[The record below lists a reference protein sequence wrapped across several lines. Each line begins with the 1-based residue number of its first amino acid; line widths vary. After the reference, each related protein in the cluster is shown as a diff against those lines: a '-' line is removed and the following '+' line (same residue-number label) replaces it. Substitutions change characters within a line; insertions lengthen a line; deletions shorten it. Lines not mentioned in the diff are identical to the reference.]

1 MAVAMIYGRSGAGKT
16 CNSTLV
22 KTKTKGR
29 NLLLNSDGS
38 SLVLK
43 NFDRPNLDV
52 EVVEHWMEQSP
63 EGKQWVSLR
72 SQFEKAI
79 ASKKYD
85 CIIVDNIS
93 DIFDLSVLEM
103 DASGR
108 YNDPRK
114 YYLLIYNDLKRLARE
129 AQQADCD
136 VIFTAWSSEFEAR
149 LPGGTLAT
157 GIRPRLP
164 EKILDNFLG
173 LCNIV
178 ANINTANDKDG
189 NKRWYYYLEG
199 SETLYA
205 KDQLR
210 CRKTCLPEDIFSGKE
225 ATA

>member
-1 MAVAMIYGRSGAGKT
+1 MAVAMVYGRSGAGKT
-16 CNSTLV
+16 VNSTLV

-38 SLVLK
+38 SLVLN
-43 NFDRPNLDV
+43 NFDRPNLDI
-52 EVVEHWMEQSP
+52 EVIEHWMEQSSD
-63 EGKQWVSLR
+63 GKSWTSLR
-72 SQFEKAI
+72 KQFEKAI

-93 DIFDLSVLEM
+93 DIFDLAVLEM

-136 VIFTAWSSEFEAR
+136 VIFTAWSSEFEVR
-149 LPGGTLAT
+149 LDDGTRTT
-157 GIRPRLP
+157 GIRPKLP
-164 EKILDNFLG
+164 EKITDNFLG

-178 ANINTANDKDG
+178 AYVNTAEKDG
-189 NKRWYYYLEG
+189 VKRWYYVLEG
-199 SETLYA
+199 SQPLYA
-205 KDQLR
+205 KDQLF
-210 CRKTCLPEDIFSGKE
+210 CRKSCLPEDIFTGKN
-225 ATA
+225 

>member
-22 KTKTKGR
+22 KTKSKGR

-43 NFDRPNLDV
+43 NFDRPNLDI
-52 EVVEHWMEQSP
+52 EPIEHWMEQSP
-63 EGKQWVSLR
+63 DGKTWLSLR
-72 SQFEKAI
+72 KQFEKAI

-93 DIFDLSVLEM
+93 DVFDLAVLEM

-129 AQQADCD
+129 AQNAECD

-149 LPGGTLAT
+149 LPDGTLAT
-157 GIRPRLP
+157 GIRPKLP
-164 EKILDNFLG
+164 EKVTDNFLG

-178 ANINTANDKDG
+178 AYVNTANDKDN
-189 NKRWYYYLEG
+189 NKRWYYKLEG
-199 SETLYA
+199 SPTLYA
-205 KDQLR
+205 KDQIA
-210 CRKTCLPEDIFSGKE
+210 CRLSCMPEDIFS
-225 ATA
+225 ATNK

>member
-1 MAVAMIYGRSGAGKT
+1 MAVAMVYGRSGAGKT

-43 NFDRPNLDV
+43 NFDRPNLDI
-52 EVVEHWMEQSP
+52 EPIEHWMEQSP
-63 EGKQWVSLR
+63 DGKPWLSLR
-72 SQFEKAI
+72 KQFEKAI

-93 DIFDLSVLEM
+93 DVFDLSVLEM

-129 AQQADCD
+129 AQNADCD

-149 LPGGTLAT
+149 LPDGTLAT
-157 GIRPRLP
+157 GIRPKLP
-164 EKILDNFLG
+164 EKVTDNFLG

-178 ANINTANDKDG
+178 AYIQTANDKEG
-189 NKRWYYYLEG
+189 NKRWYYKLEG
-199 SETLYA
+199 SPILYA
-205 KDQLR
+205 KDQLE
-210 CRKTCLPEDIFSGKE
+210 CRPSCMPEDIFGGNEK
-225 ATA
+225 

>member
-1 MAVAMIYGRSGAGKT
+1 MAVAMVYGRSGAGKT
-16 CNSTLV
+16 VNSTLV

-38 SLVLK
+38 SLVLN
-43 NFDRPNLDV
+43 NFDRPNLDI
-52 EVVEHWMEQSP
+52 EVIEHWMEQSP
-63 EGKQWVSLR
+63 DGKSWTSLR
-72 SQFEKAI
+72 KQFEKAI

-93 DIFDLSVLEM
+93 DIFDLAVLEM

-136 VIFTAWSSEFEAR
+136 VIFTAWSSEFEVR
-149 LPGGTLAT
+149 LDDGTRTT
-157 GIRPRLP
+157 GIRPKLP
-164 EKILDNFLG
+164 EKITDNFLG

-178 ANINTANDKDG
+178 AYVNTAEKDG
-189 NKRWYYYLEG
+189 VKRWYYITEG
-199 SETLYA
+199 APTLYC
-205 KDQLR
+205 KDQIF
-210 CRKTCLPEDIFSGKE
+210 CAKSCLPENIF
-225 ATA
+225 TR

>member
-16 CNSTLV
+16 VNSTLV
-22 KTKTKGR
+22 KTKAKGR

-43 NFDRPNLDV
+43 NFDRPNLDT
-52 EVVEHWMEQSP
+52 EPIEHWMEQSP
-63 EGKQWVSLR
+63 DGKGWLSLR
-72 SQFEKAI
+72 KQFEKAI
-79 ASKKYD
+79 QSKKYD
-85 CIIVDNIS
+85 NIIVDNIS
-93 DIFDLSVLEM
+93 DVFDLAVLEM

-129 AQQADCD
+129 AQNADCD
-136 VIFTAWSSEFEAR
+136 VIFTCWSSEFEAR
-149 LPGGTLAT
+149 LNDGSKTM
-157 GIRPRLP
+157 GIRPKLP
-164 EKILDNFLG
+164 EKIMDNFIG

-178 ANINTANDKDG
+178 AYIQTANDKEG
-189 NKRWYYYLEG
+189 NKRWYYHLEG

-205 KDQLR
+205 KDQLH

-225 ATA
+225 VTA

>member
-16 CNSTLV
+16 CNASLV
-22 KTKTKGR
+22 KTKSKGR

-38 SLVLK
+38 ALVLK
-43 NFDRPNLDV
+43 NFDRPNLDI
-52 EVVEHWMEQSP
+52 ETVEHWMEQSP
-63 EGKQWVSLR
+63 DGKPWLSLR
-72 SQFEKAI
+72 KQFEKAI

-93 DIFDLSVLEM
+93 DVFDLAVLEM

-129 AQQADCD
+129 AQNADCD

-149 LPGGTLAT
+149 LNDGSLAT
-157 GIRPRLP
+157 GIRPKLP
-164 EKILDNFLG
+164 EKVMDNFIG

-178 ANINTANDKDG
+178 AYVNTAEKDG
-189 NKRWYYYLEG
+189 VKRWYYVLEG
-199 SETLYA
+199 TPTLYA
-205 KDQLR
+205 KDQLH
-210 CRKTCLPEDIFSGKE
+210 CRKSCLPEDIFTAKE
-225 ATA
+225 